1 MSTGTGE
8 QAFGIYRVT
17 VCIFYPQ
24 AEGDSDN
31 GQWIALTRECLMLQ
45 QTHQEGDK
53 WLFRMEAFSADNVC
67 TVNFS
72 RVHLF
77 SRKLNVIEWQ
87 LSLNKILF

>member
-53 WLFRMEAFSADNVC
+53 WLFRMEAFSADNVLVC
-67 TVNFS
+67 AKGGRGGWGTCKGHRNTMT
-72 RVHLF
+72 
-77 SRKLNVIEWQ
+77 WPGP
-87 LSLNKILF
+87 